1 MDEQLRLAFEVAR
14 SALHTRAEPAR
25 AGSTGAR
32 SASCAY
38 CTRPRTDHPG
48 FATCGELACIIELQL
63 DIERQE
69 EADASGEA

>member
-1 MDEQLRLAFEVAR
+1 MDEQLRMAFEVAR

-25 AGSTGAR
+25 AGSGGAR

-48 FATCGELACIIELQL
+48 FVTCGSLSCIIELQKS
-63 DIERQE
+63 IEQK
-69 EADASGEA
+69 EAEQA